1 MPDRLYRP
9 HHKPPTVG
17 DRIMAHWA
25 ETVCAVMSVVVGII
39 IVCGSIFPPFIP
51 SPALD
56 SIPDWQAWLIGIFMA
71 GGGGLW
77 GWSILRWFGDL
88 ADQWWVQRTGAAFCG
103 LGWTSYALAAIAEH
117 PEHPVSWVA
126 GIALA
131 AICWGCVWLSV
142 DFERVTRKASP
153 DDTHPVD

>member
-17 DRIMAHWA
+17 DRIAAHWA
-25 ETVCAVMSVVVGII
+25 ETVSTVMSVAVGII
-39 IVCGSIFPPFIP
+39 VICGSLFPPFIP

-71 GGGGLW
+71 GGGTIW
-77 GWSILRWFGDL
+77 GWSILRWFEDPTVL
-88 ADQWWVQRTGAAFCG
+88 WMVQRIGAGFCG
-103 LGWTSYALAAIAEH
+103 LGWTAYGLAAVAEH
-117 PEHPVSWVA
+117 PEHPISWLA
-126 GIALA
+126 GISLA

-153 DDTHPVD
+153 DDTGTVD